1 MGSIPILRSLPNQTM
16 ISEEAMTDALVKE
29 LCSGRQLMETK
40 QKFREISAAQEADTL
55 RGVQTGALGRAV
67 AVVPTHEY
75 FLIRNKYGEDAWH
88 DREFIRDFQK
98 FHPELSPN
106 AL

>member
-1 MGSIPILRSLPNQTM
+1 M
-16 ISEEAMTDALVKE
+16 IIKPSDDEMTAAVIRE

-40 QKFREISAAQEADTL
+40 QKFREIAAAQEADTL
-55 RGVQTGALGRAV
+55 RNKTNSALGKAV
-67 AVVPTHEY
+67 AVIPSHEY

-88 DREFIRDFQK
+88 DREFVRDFQK

-106 AL
+106 AI

>member
-1 MGSIPILRSLPNQTM
+1 M

-40 QKFREISAAQEADTL
+40 QKFREIAAAQEADGY
-55 RGVQTGALGRAV
+55 RGVKTGALGRAV
-67 AVVPTHEY
+67 AVVPAHEY

-88 DREFIRDFQK
+88 DKGFIRDFQK
-98 FHPELSPN
+98 FHPEMAPN
-106 AL
+106 AI

>member
-1 MGSIPILRSLPNQTM
+1 M
-16 ISEEAMTDALVKE
+16 IIKPSEDEMTAAVIRE

-40 QKFREISAAQEADTL
+40 QKFREIAAAQEADNL
-55 RGVQTGALGRAV
+55 RNKTNSALGKAV
-67 AVVPTHEY
+67 AVIPSHEY

-88 DREFIRDFQK
+88 DREFVRDFQK

-106 AL
+106 AI

>member
-1 MGSIPILRSLPNQTM
+1 
-16 ISEEAMTDALVKE
+16 MTDALVKE

-55 RGVQTGALGRAV
+55 RNKTNSALGRAV

-106 AL
+106 AA

>member
-1 MGSIPILRSLPNQTM
+1 MIHIPSEDEKTEAVINELR
-16 ISEEAMTDALVKE
+16 
-29 LCSGRQLMETK
+29 SGRQFMETK

-55 RGVQTGALGRAV
+55 RGVKTGALGRAV
-67 AVVPTHEY
+67 AVIPTHEY

>member
-1 MGSIPILRSLPNQTM
+1 M

-40 QKFREISAAQEADTL
+40 QKFREIAATQEAETL
-55 RGVQTGALGRAV
+55 RGVTTGALGRAV
-67 AVVPTHEY
+67 AVVPAHEY

-98 FHPELSPN
+98 FHPEMAPN
-106 AL
+106 AI

>member
-1 MGSIPILRSLPNQTM
+1 M

-40 QKFREISAAQEADTL
+40 QKFREISAAQEAETL

-106 AL
+106 AI

>member
-1 MGSIPILRSLPNQTM
+1 M

-40 QKFREISAAQEADTL
+40 QKFREIAAAQEADTL
-55 RGVQTGALGRAV
+55 RGITTGALGRAV
-67 AVVPTHEY
+67 AVVPAHEY

-88 DREFIRDFQK
+88 DKGFIRDFQK
-98 FHPELSPN
+98 FHPEMAPN

>member
-1 MGSIPILRSLPNQTM
+1 M
-16 ISEEAMTDALVKE
+16 ISNEAMNNALIKE

-40 QKFREISAAQEADTL
+40 QYARELSCAKEAESL
-55 RGVQTGALGRAV
+55 RGTTTAALGKAV
-67 AVVPTHEY
+67 AIIPSHEY

-88 DREFIRDFQK
+88 DRGFIKNFQK

-106 AL
+106 KA

>member
-1 MGSIPILRSLPNQTM
+1 
-16 ISEEAMTDALVKE
+16 MTAAVIRE

-40 QKFREISAAQEADTL
+40 QKFREIAAAQEADTL
-55 RGVQTGALGRAV
+55 RNKTNSALGKAV
-67 AVVPTHEY
+67 AVIPSHEY

-88 DREFIRDFQK
+88 DREFVRDFQK

>member
-1 MGSIPILRSLPNQTM
+1 M

-40 QKFREISAAQEADTL
+40 QKFREIAAAQEADTL
-55 RGVQTGALGRAV
+55 RNKTNSALGRAV

-106 AL
+106 AV

>member
-1 MGSIPILRSLPNQTM
+1 M
-16 ISEEAMTDALVKE
+16 IINPSEDEMTDAVIRE

-40 QKFREISAAQEADTL
+40 QKFREIAAAQEADTL
-55 RGVQTGALGRAV
+55 RNKTNSALGKAV
-67 AVVPTHEY
+67 AVIPSHEY

-88 DREFIRDFQK
+88 DREFVRDFQK

-106 AL
+106 SL

>member
-1 MGSIPILRSLPNQTM
+1 M

-40 QKFREISAAQEADTL
+40 QKFREISAAQEADAL
-55 RGVQTGALGRAV
+55 RGVKTGALGRAV

-106 AL
+106 SL

>member
-1 MGSIPILRSLPNQTM
+1 
-16 ISEEAMTDALVKE
+16 
-29 LCSGRQLMETK
+29 
-40 QKFREISAAQEADTL
+40 
-55 RGVQTGALGRAV
+55 LGRAV
-67 AVVPTHEY
+67 AVVPAHEY

-106 AL
+106 AI

>member
-1 MGSIPILRSLPNQTM
+1 M

-40 QKFREISAAQEADTL
+40 QKFREIAAAQEADTL
-55 RGVQTGALGRAV
+55 RKTTNSALGKAV
-67 AVVPTHEY
+67 AVVPAHEY

-88 DREFIRDFQK
+88 DRGFVRDFQK

-106 AL
+106 SI

>member
-1 MGSIPILRSLPNQTM
+1 M
-16 ISEEAMTDALVKE
+16 IIKPSEDEMTAAVIRE

-40 QKFREISAAQEADTL
+40 QKFREIAAAQEADTL
-55 RGVQTGALGRAV
+55 RNKTNSALGKAV
-67 AVVPTHEY
+67 AVIPSHEY

-88 DREFIRDFQK
+88 DREFVRDFQK

-106 AL
+106 AI

>member
-1 MGSIPILRSLPNQTM
+1 M

-40 QKFREISAAQEADTL
+40 QKFREVSAAQEADTL

-67 AVVPTHEY
+67 AVVPSHEY

-98 FHPELSPN
+98 FHPEMAPN
-106 AL
+106 AI

>member
-1 MGSIPILRSLPNQTM
+1 M

-55 RGVQTGALGRAV
+55 RGVKTGALGRAV

-75 FLIRNKYGEDAWH
+75 FLIRNKYGEDAWP

-106 AL
+106 AV

>member
-1 MGSIPILRSLPNQTM
+1 
-16 ISEEAMTDALVKE
+16 MTDALVKE

-55 RGVQTGALGRAV
+55 RGVKTGALGRAV

-88 DREFIRDFQK
+88 DRVFIRDLQ
-98 FHPELSPN
+98 
-106 AL
+106 

>member
-1 MGSIPILRSLPNQTM
+1 MGSIPALRFLLHTM

-55 RGVQTGALGRAV
+55 RGVKTGALGRAV

-106 AL
+106 AV

>member
-1 MGSIPILRSLPNQTM
+1 M
-16 ISEEAMTDALVKE
+16 IIKPSDDEMTAAVIRE

-40 QKFREISAAQEADTL
+40 QKFREIAAAQEADTL
-55 RGVQTGALGRAV
+55 RNKTNSALGKAV
-67 AVVPTHEY
+67 AVIPSHEY

-88 DREFIRDFQK
+88 DREFVRDFQK

-106 AL
+106 AV

>member
-1 MGSIPILRSLPNQTM
+1 M

-40 QKFREISAAQEADTL
+40 QKFREISAAQEADTM
-55 RGVQTGALGRAV
+55 RGITTGALGRAV
-67 AVVPTHEY
+67 AVVPSHEY

-106 AL
+106 SI

>member
-1 MGSIPILRSLPNQTM
+1 
-16 ISEEAMTDALVKE
+16 MTAAVIRE

-40 QKFREISAAQEADTL
+40 QKFREIAAAQEADTL
-55 RGVQTGALGRAV
+55 RNKTNSALGKAV
-67 AVVPTHEY
+67 AVIPSHEY

-88 DREFIRDFQK
+88 DREFVRDFQK

-106 AL
+106 AI

>member
-1 MGSIPILRSLPNQTM
+1 M

-40 QKFREISAAQEADTL
+40 QKFREIAAAQEADTL
-55 RGVQTGALGRAV
+55 RGVTTGALGRAV
-67 AVVPTHEY
+67 AVVPAHEY

-88 DREFIRDFQK
+88 DKGFIRDFQK
-98 FHPELSPN
+98 FHPEMAPN

>member
-1 MGSIPILRSLPNQTM
+1 M

-40 QKFREISAAQEADTL
+40 QKFREISAAQEAETL

-67 AVVPTHEY
+67 AVVPAHEY

-98 FHPELSPN
+98 FHPEMSPN
-106 AL
+106 KI

>member
-1 MGSIPILRSLPNQTM
+1 
-16 ISEEAMTDALVKE
+16 MTDALVKE

-40 QKFREISAAQEADTL
+40 QQFREIAAAQEANTL
-55 RGVQTGALGRAV
+55 RGVTTGALGKAV
-67 AVVPTHEY
+67 AVIPAHEY

-88 DREFIRDFQK
+88 DREFIRGFQK

-106 AL
+106 AV

>member
-1 MGSIPILRSLPNQTM
+1 M
-16 ISEEAMTDALVKE
+16 IINPSEDEMTAAVIRE

-40 QKFREISAAQEADTL
+40 QKFREIAAAQEADTL
-55 RGVQTGALGRAV
+55 RGVKTGALGRAV
-67 AVVPTHEY
+67 AVVPAHEY

-106 AL
+106 AV

>member
-1 MGSIPILRSLPNQTM
+1 M

-40 QKFREISAAQEADTL
+40 QKFREIAAAQEADTL
-55 RGVQTGALGRAV
+55 RGITTGALGRAV
-67 AVVPTHEY
+67 AVVPAHEY

-88 DREFIRDFQK
+88 DKGFIRDFQK
-98 FHPELSPN
+98 FHPEMAPN
-106 AL
+106 AI

>member
-1 MGSIPILRSLPNQTM
+1 M
-16 ISEEAMTDALVKE
+16 IINPSEDEMTAAVIRE

-40 QKFREISAAQEADTL
+40 QKFREIAAAQEADTL
-55 RGVQTGALGRAV
+55 RNKTNSALGKAV
-67 AVVPTHEY
+67 AVIPSHEY

-88 DREFIRDFQK
+88 DREFVRDFQK